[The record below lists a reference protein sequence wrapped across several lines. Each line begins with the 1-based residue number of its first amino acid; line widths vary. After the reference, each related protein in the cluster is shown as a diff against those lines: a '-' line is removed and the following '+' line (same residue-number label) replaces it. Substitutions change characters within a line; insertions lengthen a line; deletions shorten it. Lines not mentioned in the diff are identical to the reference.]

1 MESKKIYDEIYEDI
15 IRSVQE
21 FEEDNISERYDS
33 LYDNFLDYEDIIL
46 FYESIVLSISRTN
59 AVSIK
64 VL

>member
-33 LYDNFLDYEDIIL
+33 LYDNFWTTKIL
-46 FYESIVLSISRTN
+46 YYFT
-59 AVSIK
+59 K
-64 VL
+64 V